1 MEKVGIVVCNY
12 NKKDYVMDCVESL
25 LVQTISDR
33 DIYVVDNA
41 SEDDSVVA
49 LRGKYGDRI
58 TIFENEEN
66 EGFSKA
72 MNKGIEHCMAG
83 NYEFILLVDN
93 DTRFA
98 PDAVEIMK
106 RYLEE
111 HEDVGMCGACILQ
124 MENPEY
130 IQEIGGMIDYKRHEL
145 SPNYRNHKL
154 TDEMPE
160 EVSCDYLA
168 SCALL
173 VKREVIEKIGIMRRD
188 YFVYWDD
195 IEWSR
200 RCTDA
205 GYSLTALRDAHVW
218 HNWGANVVTKFNAFT
233 EYYGRRNKLHFFA
246 EYMEEKDMELFIE
259 NALRNMFN
267 VIYGHYRKG
276 AYKEMQLTLRALD
289 DVIHNVWGKAEESK
303 VRVDEIAELPL
314 EKLLK
319 SATEVV
325 IAPNEAMGEDGGVTV
340 IERVVLF
347 CNPGIKLLPYHEE
360 NLQKGDVLQI
370 KPCPHVIRVKED
382 ILPVVYVDRF
392 LNCILTKEDFDYF
405 QNYENVYKLFYR
417 LYESFLREGVEK
429 IRKGEHVC
437 GED

>member
-1 MEKVGIVVCNY
+1 MAKIGIVVCNY
-12 NKKDYVMDCVESL
+12 NKRAYVMDCVESL
-25 LVQTISDR
+25 LAQTVSDR

-41 SEDDSVVA
+41 SEDDSVFA
-49 LRGKYGDRI
+49 LRDKYGDRI

-66 EGFSKA
+66 EGFSRA
-72 MNKGIEHCMAG
+72 MNRGIEYCMAEG
-83 NYEFILLVDN
+83 YEFVLLVDN

-98 PDAVEIMK
+98 PDAVDIMK
-106 RYLEE
+106 QYLEE
-111 HEDVGMCGACILQ
+111 HEDVGMCGACVLQ

-130 IQEIGGMIDYKRHEL
+130 IQEIGGMVDYRRHEL

-154 TDEMPE
+154 TGEIPKE
-160 EVSCDYLA
+160 IKCDYLA

-173 VKREVIEKIGIMRRD
+173 VKRKVIEKIGVMRRD

-205 GYSLTALRDAHVW
+205 GYSLVALRDAHVW

-233 EYYGRRNKLHFFA
+233 EYYGRRNKLRFFA
-246 EYMEEKDMELFIE
+246 TYIEEEDIDLFIE

-289 DVIHNVWGKAEESK
+289 DVIHNIWGKAEESK
-303 VRVDEIAELPL
+303 IKVDGIAELPL

-319 SATEVV
+319 SKTEVV
-325 IAPNEAMGEDGGVTV
+325 IMPNKDMGDDGGVTAVGRV
-340 IERVVLF
+340 IHF
-347 CNPGIKLLPYHEE
+347 CNPHIKLLPYDAKS
-360 NLQKGDVLQI
+360 QPDSSVLRI
-370 KPCPHVIRVKED
+370 KPCPHVIRTKEN
-382 ILPVVYVDRF
+382 ILPVVWVDRF
-392 LNCILTKEDFDYF
+392 LNCILTEEDFDYF
-405 QNYENVYKLFYR
+405 QNYESSYGLFYR
-417 LYESFLREGVEK
+417 LYESFLREGVAK
-429 IRKGEHVC
+429 IRQGV
-437 GED
+437 